1 MSTASISQLMTTE
14 EFLALPDDGV
24 ERWLIE
30 GQVREWG
37 GGKSVT
43 VRNWIHSAVMIAL
56 GGCLKAWRDR
66 QTPPRGQ
73 VIGGEAGVRL
83 SRNPDVTVG
92 VDVGYVSAEVMA
104 RQTGKSTLIEGV
116 PLLAVEI
123 LSPSDTQE
131 EIDTKLT
138 TYLSAG
144 VALVWI
150 INPLRRT
157 ATVYCP
163 DALPQFVNE
172 QDDLDGGAVLPGFR
186 IRFGELF
193 E

>member
-1 MSTASISQLMTTE
+1 MSTASLSQLMTTE

-37 GGKSVT
+37 RGKSVT
-43 VRNWIHSAVMIAL
+43 VRNWIHRSVMIAL

-104 RQTGKSTLIEGV
+104 RQTGKSALIEGV
-116 PLLAVEI
+116 PSLAVEI

-131 EIDTKLT
+131 EVDTKLT

-144 VALVWI
+144 VPLVWI

-157 ATVYCP
+157 ATVYRP
-163 DALPQFVNE
+163 DTLPQFVNE

-186 IRFGELF
+186 VRFGELF